1 MATAA
6 GMIHGHGFLVML
18 DSAGSVKTDG
28 ATGRDAGAGRLGA
41 KSAPALTVNRVRLPV
56 RERCRPVHAPPTPRC
71 PEKGQAFVAQRC
83 ADTSAAR
90 TSAAEAGAAGWVQ
103 YWSSL
108 VTT

>member
-41 KSAPALTVNRVRLPV
+41 IGAGADRESGSPASARAMSPCSRAADAAV
-56 RERCRPVHAPPTPRC
+56 PR
-71 PEKGQAFVAQRC
+71 KGQAFVAQRC

-108 VTT
+108 VTA

>member
-6 GMIHGHGFLVML
+6 GMIHGHGFLVMR

-41 KSAPALTVNRVRLPV
+41 IGAGADRESGSPASARAMSPCSRAADAAV
-56 RERCRPVHAPPTPRC
+56 PR
-71 PEKGQAFVAQRC
+71 KGQAFVAQRC